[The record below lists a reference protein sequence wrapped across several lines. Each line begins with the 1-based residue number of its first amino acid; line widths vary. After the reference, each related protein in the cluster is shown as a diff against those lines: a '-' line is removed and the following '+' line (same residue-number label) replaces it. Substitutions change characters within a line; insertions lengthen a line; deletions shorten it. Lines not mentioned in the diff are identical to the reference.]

1 MCFVPLNG
9 EGKWRSVL
17 SIRLAGLQR
26 LLAHVGHE
34 ENDREDDAECTD
46 DDVADGEEVVAATE
60 HVSGREHKPLLPIE
74 GFDVVEVLD
83 LYNVLALGEAGAD
96 LTEELAEVGETGG
109 SHPDDEVFFGDVPP
123 LDILPGAVSA
133 VSKLHLFLVF
143 EFILNVTFP
152 GDVGRIDWDVD
163 GNHLL
168 VGLAGDVVHEAE
180 TPFFF
185 VFAILDRL
193 HCIVLAFAPGSG
205 GRFQRA
211 AVLDGQEIGVVEVGL
226 RD

>member
-1 MCFVPLNG
+1 MHMCFVPLNG

-83 LYNVLALGEAGAD
+83 LYNVLALGEPGAD
-96 LTEELAEVGETGG
+96 LTEELAEVGEPGG
-109 SHPDDEVFFGDVPP
+109 THPDNEVFFRDIPP
-123 LDILPGAVSA
+123 LDIFPSAVSA
-133 VSKLHLFLVF
+133 VSKCHLFLVF

-152 GDVGRIDWDVD
+152 GNVSRIDWNVD
-163 GNHLL
+163 SDHLL
-168 VGLAGDVVHEAE
+168 VDRAFFLVHEAE
-180 TPFFF
+180 ILSLF
-185 VFAILDRL
+185 VI
-193 HCIVLAFAPGSG
+193 
-205 GRFQRA
+205 
-211 AVLDGQEIGVVEVGL
+211 GL
-226 RD
+226 RCLQLVGFACGSFGR

>member
-1 MCFVPLNG
+1 MHMCFVPLNG

-83 LYNVLALGEAGAD
+83 LYNVLALGEPGAD
-96 LTEELAEVGETGG
+96 LTEELAEVGEPGG
-109 SHPDDEVFFGDVPP
+109 THPDNEVFYTSSRMLQLYLPSVMFLHWTSSQVPLVP
-123 LDILPGAVSA
+123 SA
-133 VSKLHLFLVF
+133 S
-143 EFILNVTFP
+143 VTSF
-152 GDVGRIDWDVD
+152 
-163 GNHLL
+163 
-168 VGLAGDVVHEAE
+168 
-180 TPFFF
+180 
-185 VFAILDRL
+185 
-193 HCIVLAFAPGSG
+193 
-205 GRFQRA
+205 
-211 AVLDGQEIGVVEVGL
+211 
-226 RD
+226 